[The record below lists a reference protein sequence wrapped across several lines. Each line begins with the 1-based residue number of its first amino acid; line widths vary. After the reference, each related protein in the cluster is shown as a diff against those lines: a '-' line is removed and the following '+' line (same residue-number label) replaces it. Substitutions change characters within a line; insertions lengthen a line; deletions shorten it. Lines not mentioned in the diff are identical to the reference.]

1 MHQPHLYKD
10 KINNEVA
17 LNNNN
22 HRFIFILKGQCLS
35 SNDSKTILFF
45 KAVEAKKYFT
55 IKAHVFLGEFN
66 NNFIFACEINEK
78 QSLLLKKIGHF
89 SNLRI
94 LAANLSVEESHIAAK
109 AIALINW
116 HKINKFCKKC
126 GAKTRQY
133 LQGQTRK
140 CDSIKCE
147 YQIFPRLDPAIIVL
161 VIDQSRC
168 LLGRPKNWP
177 QLQFST
183 IAGFVE
189 PAESLEDAVIR
200 EVFEETNIKV
210 DNIKYHSSQ
219 PWPFPSSLMLGF
231 TAVALSN
238 EIKLNDNELEQ
249 AKWFSRDELTSG
261 RIKLP
266 PTLSISRALID
277 GWIRNEY

>member
-1 MHQPHLYKD
+1 MHQPHPYKD
-10 KINNEVA
+10 KINNEVT

-45 KAVEAKKYFT
+45 KAAEVKKYFT
-55 IKAHVFLGEFN
+55 IKAYVFLGEFN
-66 NNFIFACEINEK
+66 NNFFFACEINEK

-89 SNLRI
+89 SNLRM

-109 AIALINW
+109 ATALINW

-126 GAKTRQY
+126 GAKTSQY

-177 QLQFST
+177 HLQFST

-200 EVFEETNIKV
+200 EVFEETGLQIKIEGDLHMNFKNIHFFMGICQTDDV
-210 DNIKYHSSQ
+210 IISSEHEDHILVQ
-219 PWPFPSSLMLGF
+219 P
-231 TAVALSN
+231 
-238 EIKLNDNELEQ
+238 EE
-249 AKWFSRDELTSG
+249 
-261 RIKLP
+261 
-266 PTLSISRALID
+266 ID
-277 GWIRNEY
+277 GYDIPEDFRQAIIKAVQMREV